1 MKKKLWV
8 NWEDRCLMW
17 DEIDEDLIINMVW
30 DIYYKENPDFKPV
43 SNDIIT
49 DLINV
54 MGADRFEE
62 IKQMAIEKIE
72 DRFEYFEI

>member
-17 DEIDEDLIINMVW
+17 DEIDEDLIIDMVW
-30 DIYYKENPDFKPV
+30 DIYYEENPDFKPV

-49 DLINV
+49 DLINA
-54 MGADRFEE
+54 MGTNRFEE

>member
-1 MKKKLWV
+1 MW
-8 NWEDRCLMW
+8 NEISEDVI
-17 DEIDEDLIINMVW
+17 IDMVW
-30 DIYYKENPDFKPV
+30 DIYYEENPDFKPV
-43 SNDIIT
+43 SDDIIQ
-49 DLINV
+49 DFIDA